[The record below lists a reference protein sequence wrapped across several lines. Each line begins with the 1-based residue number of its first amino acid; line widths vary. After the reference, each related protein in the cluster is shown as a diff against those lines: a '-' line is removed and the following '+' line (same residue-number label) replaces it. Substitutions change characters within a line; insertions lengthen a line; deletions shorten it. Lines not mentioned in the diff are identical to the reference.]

1 MPKDYYASL
10 GLNRTASS
18 QEITSAFRKLARRYH
33 PDVNPGNDD
42 AEEKFKEINEA
53 HSVLSDE
60 GKRQQYD
67 RFGHSRATNNT
78 SDFFSNSQFQN
89 TGFFD
94 SMFGGNRASKPAEP
108 SLKKELEVEVTLE
121 EVLLGAKRVVNID
134 GKRLQI
140 SIPKGVEAGSKVH
153 IKLNTKTIKDLYLNV
168 IVKEHLE
175 FSREKNNLYKNID
188 LLVTDAALG
197 VSVTVTDLEGE
208 SLLITI
214 PPETQNNTK
223 IKVAHKGF
231 PSLTDKES
239 VGDFFGVI
247 RIVLPE
253 KLSSAEKKLFKQ
265 LKKLREK
272 GE

>member
-1 MPKDYYASL
+1 ML
-10 GLNRTASS
+10 
-18 QEITSAFRKLARRYH
+18 F
-33 PDVNPGNDD
+33 
-42 AEEKFKEINEA
+42 
-53 HSVLSDE
+53 
-60 GKRQQYD
+60 
-67 RFGHSRATNNT
+67 
-78 SDFFSNSQFQN
+78 
-89 TGFFD
+89 
-94 SMFGGNRASKPAEP
+94 
-108 SLKKELEVEVTLE
+108 
-121 EVLLGAKRVVNID
+121 GAKRVVNID

-153 IKLNTKTIKDLYLNV
+153 IKLNTKTIKDLYLNI

-175 FSREKNNLYKNID
+175 FSRKKNNLYKNID

-214 PPETQNNTK
+214 PPETQNNTE
-223 IKVAHKGF
+223 IKVPHKGF

-239 VGDFFGVI
+239 VGDFFGVV

-253 KLSSAEKKLFKQ
+253 KLSSAEKKLFQQ